1 MKVINL
7 FGGPG
12 IGKST
17 LASYLFYKLKS
28 EGYNTELVS
37 EYAKELTWEENFDKL
52 SDQLYVTAKQNRRLH
67 RLEDKVD
74 VVVTDCP
81 ILLGI
86 NYATPEYIGGTFV
99 PMVYSLFES
108 YDNINIVLNR
118 TKPYI
123 AKGRTQSKDEAIKI
137 DENIAN
143 ILSPYKSLNCDGTGE
158 GINELYPTILTEI
171 KRTN

>member
-28 EGYNTELVS
+28 DGYNAELVS

-99 PMVYSLFES
+99 PMVYSLFDS
-108 YDNINIVLNR
+108 YDNLNISLERV
-118 TKPYI
+118 KPYMP
-123 AKGRTQSKDEAIKI
+123 KGRTQTESEARIIDRNIKQ
-137 DENIAN
+137 
-143 ILSPYKSLNCDGTGE
+143 ILSPYEYISCDGWDI
-158 GINELYPTILTEI
+158 GIDNIYNII
-171 KRTN
+171 KDQLDS

>member
-17 LASYLFYKLKS
+17 FASYLFYKLKS
-28 EGYNTELVS
+28 EGYNAELVS

-52 SDQLYVTAKQNRRLH
+52 SDQLYVTAKQNRRLN
-67 RLEDKVD
+67 RLKNKVD

-86 NYATPEYIGGTFV
+86 NYSTPSYIGGFFV
-99 PMVYSLFES
+99 PMVFSLFES
-108 YDNINIVLNR
+108 YTNINIVLDR
-118 TKPYI
+118 VKPYVNE
-123 AKGRTQSKDEAIKI
+123 GRTQTEEEARNIDWNIRQLISPYEHLSCKGTTEDIDKIFEAIK
-137 DENIAN
+137 DK
-143 ILSPYKSLNCDGTGE
+143 LS
-158 GINELYPTILTEI
+158 
-171 KRTN
+171 